1 MGRGRRIERTP
12 PICVGPPPRGRVVQ
26 LDFDVCRPSARVTA
40 AAGKSAWCVSRLGVA
55 PNMAACASALGAR
68 LSVCAGRMRPQ
79 CIMHAKVRARVHY
92 TGQLCHCAE
101 CALRSAAPCSGVP
114 WRVAT
119 AGGSF
124 DA

>member
-1 MGRGRRIERTP
+1 MREP
-12 PICVGPPPRGRVVQ
+12 VGCCSEYGC
-26 LDFDVCRPSARVTA
+26 LCT
-40 AAGKSAWCVSRLGVA
+40 
-55 PNMAACASALGAR
+55 CAGAR

-92 TGQLCHCAE
+92 AGQLCHCAG
-101 CALRSAAPCSGVP
+101 CALRSAAACSGVP
-114 WRVAT
+114 WSVAT